1 MKRIFLFVIL
11 ISSVAGFYF
20 FRHNVFAQP
29 QVVVD
34 DGIRQRILNAT
45 VQIKLIAPLTDEAG
59 DPVVAES
66 NGSWHAQNQATH
78 GIGTLVNAGNEV
90 IIITHDHWGEMLKRA
105 ETVQFR
111 NARGDMLAE
120 IRGSA
125 FRDLLLYKDQGTL
138 LMAAPQELAPLF
150 AQAVVR
156 GDSRQIVN
164 GSMVFMTR
172 HQAGNSLVEVVAAQV
187 TDVMTESG
195 PVTYDLLSLDGTPIV
210 KGDSGGGVWSEGELV
225 GNIWWTVIK
234 ADVVTDASGAA
245 AFTEMIAE
253 TLASGEPEQQF
264 GPEAQLAP

>member
-1 MKRIFLFVIL
+1 
-11 ISSVAGFYF
+11 
-20 FRHNVFAQP
+20 
-29 QVVVD
+29 
-34 DGIRQRILNAT
+34 
-45 VQIKLIAPLTDEAG
+45 
-59 DPVVAES
+59 
-66 NGSWHAQNQATH
+66 
-78 GIGTLVNAGNEV
+78 
-90 IIITHDHWGEMLKRA
+90 
-105 ETVQFR
+105 
-111 NARGDMLAE
+111 MLAE

-253 TLASGEPEQQF
+253 TLAPGEPEQQF